1 MSRTDRTAPRLW
13 SIAALCTALTVASL
27 TTLHAQAKPTIGQ
40 FLSPGFPLQLVS
52 ARDVDRIAWLAYEEG
67 HRNVYTAA
75 GPSFRPVRLTRF
87 TDDDGIVLTDLS
99 ISADGRTVTFIRG
112 SAPNRDGWVADP
124 ASNPTGSERAIWAA
138 RTDGTGAWRVGEG
151 APPALSPDGRTAI
164 FAKDG
169 QIYRYDITTR
179 AAAAA
184 AAQAAQ
190 KPWIRL
196 WGRNGNPVWS
206 PDGSKVAL
214 VSDRVDHS
222 FIAVYDVK
230 TRKVTYLAPSVD
242 RDVSPT
248 WSPDSKRV
256 AFIRRP
262 GLPFGQQAHGGTG
275 SLGNPAGPGAARGGR
290 AGESSDSRPGLM
302 RATFTGGYVLS
313 FWVADATTGEGRE
326 FWHHDP
332 ADSAFAA
339 IRSIRWAGD
348 HVVFQAEPG
357 EWIRAYAVSVE
368 KGGAPTELSPGE
380 GMLETSA
387 FSRDGQTLFYGSNVG
402 DIDRRHVWK
411 VGTGGGTATQITRG
425 DEIELAPAPLASGQG
440 VAVLTAS
447 ATRPLSIG
455 IVPSNGGA
463 TRVIY
468 PTLRADFPTAAH
480 VVPENVVL
488 KAEDGLEF
496 HNQLFLPKDY
506 KPGERRPA
514 IIFVHGGPIR
524 QMLLGYHYMDF
535 YHISYAANQWLAN
548 QGYVV
553 LSVNYR
559 LGVGY
564 GKSFRMAPNSGARG
578 NAEYRDVLAAG
589 KYLQSRSDVDPQRVG
604 IWGLSYGGVLT
615 AQALARNSDIF
626 AAGVDMAGVHLWG
639 NSLAPNDMSYQSS
652 AIATV
657 DKWTSPVLLWHG
669 DDDRNVQFSQTT
681 GLVQLLRAH
690 KVPFE
695 LIVLPDDTHET
706 LIHERWIY
714 TFDRIQ
720 DFLTRNLWKRKAS
733 TEP

>member
-1 MSRTDRTAPRLW
+1 MPCTDRAVRFW
-13 SIAALCTALTVASL
+13 SIAAVCTIL
-27 TTLHAQAKPTIGQ
+27 TTAVQAQTKPTIGQ
-40 FLSPGFPLQLVS
+40 FLSPGMPLELVS
-52 ARDVDRIAWLAYEEG
+52 ARDVDRIAWVAYEEG
-67 HRNVYTAA
+67 HRNIYTAA
-75 GPSFRPVRLTRF
+75 APAFRPVRLTRF
-87 TDDDGIVLTDLS
+87 LEDDGVVLTNLT
-99 ISADGRTVTFIRG
+99 ISADGRTVAFIRG

-138 RTDGTGAWRVGEG
+138 RTDGTGAWRLGEG
-151 APPALSPDGRTAI
+151 GPPVLSPDGRAVLFT
-164 FAKDG
+164 KDG
-169 QIYRYDITTR
+169 QIYRYDV
-179 AAAAA
+179 AARSAAPA
-184 AAQAAQ
+184 TASAE

-222 FIAVYDVK
+222 FIAVYDLK

-242 RDVSPT
+242 RDGSPT
-248 WSPDSKRV
+248 WSADSKRI

-262 GLPFGQQAHGGTG
+262 GLAFGQQAHGGTG
-275 SLGNPAGPGAARGGR
+275 SLGNPSGPAAARGAR
-290 AGESSDSRPGLM
+290 SGESADARPGLM
-302 RATFTGGYVLS
+302 QAAFTGGYVLS
-313 FWVADATTGEGRE
+313 FWVADAATGEGQE
-326 FWHHDP
+326 FWHHEP
-332 ADSAFAA
+332 GDSAFAT

-357 EWIRAYAVSVE
+357 EWIRAYAVSVD
-368 KGGAPTELSPGE
+368 KGGTPVELSPGE

-387 FSRDGQTLFYGSNVG
+387 LSSDGRTLFYGSNVG

-411 VGTGGGTATQITRG
+411 VATEGGSATQLTTG
-425 DEIELAPAPLASGQG
+425 NEIELSPAPLASGA

-447 ATRPLSIG
+447 ATRPLSVG
-455 IVPSNGGA
+455 IVPANGGA
-463 TRVIY
+463 ARVIY
-468 PTLRADFPTAAH
+468 PTLRKEFPTAAH

-488 KAEDGLEF
+488 RAEDGLEF

-506 KPGERRPA
+506 QPGERRPA
-514 IIFVHGGPIR
+514 IIFVHGGPVR

-535 YHISYAANQWLAN
+535 YHISYAANQWLASL
-548 QGYVV
+548 GYVV
-553 LSVNYR
+553 MSVNYR
-559 LGVGY
+559 LGIGY
-564 GKSFRMAPNSGARG
+564 GKSFRNAPKSGARG
-578 NAEYRDVLAAG
+578 NAEYLDVVAAA
-589 KYLQSRSDVDPQRVG
+589 KYLQGRPDVDPGRVG

-639 NSLAPNDMSYQSS
+639 NSLAPNDVSYQSS
-652 AIATV
+652 AIAAV

-690 KVPFE
+690 RVPFE

-706 LIHERWIY
+706 LIHQRWIY

-720 DFLTRNLWKRKAS
+720 DFLTRNLWNRQAGAGR
-733 TEP
+733 